1 MKYHGTYNSR
11 RGGFTL
17 LEALVALVI
26 LATGIVAIL
35 LVFPAALER
44 QRTNTLR
51 TMTATTSQTQLNR
64 LKAGDTTDTD
74 FQKWLDNNRLK
85 VLYKEVDPETEY
97 IQPWVVSCQPMGE
110 YNRGLYRVTLGL
122 RLWDNRVEYY
132 TTYVTDR

>member
-1 MKYHGTYNSR
+1 MRTTGTYDRR

-64 LKAGDTTDTD
+64 LKAGDTDD
-74 FQKWLDNNRLK
+74 SFHAWLETNKLH
-85 VLYKEVDPETEY
+85 VLNPGIEPEVNY
-97 IQPWVVSCQPMGE
+97 IQSWVVSCHPMGE

>member
-1 MKYHGTYNSR
+1 MRTTGTYDHR

-64 LKAGDTTDTD
+64 VKAGDTDNS
-74 FQKWLDNNRLK
+74 FHAWLELNKLE
-85 VLYKEVDPETEY
+85 VLNPEENPEANY
-97 IQPWVVSCQPMGE
+97 IQSWVVSCHPMGE